1 MRTYRFFDKLD
12 PFAIRSVQ
20 LCSVRERLVVS
31 YVALL
36 APILDAGRFL
46 VVVPCDVGLF
56 RGDAAMRMNGMA
68 SATRFFG
75 PPASKG
81 WSMAFVGSYS
91 WSRTNFLASSWAW
104 SWYASIP
111 YETLVLEAESF
122 TGARLRRE
130 P

>member
-1 MRTYRFFDKLD
+1 MRTYRFFGKLD
-12 PFAIRSVQ
+12 PFAMRVAQ
-20 LCSVRERLVVS
+20 LQSVRNRLVVS

-36 APILDAGRFL
+36 ETILDAGRFL

-56 RGDAAMRMNGMA
+56 RGDAAMRMNSMA

-81 WSMAFVGSYS
+81 WSMPFIGSYS
-91 WSRTNFLASSWAW
+91 WSRGTYLAFSWSF

-111 YETLVLEAESF
+111 YETPVLEAESF
-122 TGARLRRE
+122 TGVRLRRK